1 MQTQVWASLI
11 GVVLGGGLSYL
22 AQITSAR
29 QAARSE
35 DRRQNLQLA
44 EARRSERLAVLRD
57 FIQITQEAIRHAE
70 ARYDDADWH
79 SGAAPE
85 WLAAARALVDRILIS
100 MRMILV
106 LFGPALD
113 QLAGDY
119 FAAVDHVFWE
129 DLGSYDR
136 ANEHLRGPQNA
147 FLTAAH
153 SALSEAGH

>member
-22 AQITSAR
+22 AQLTAGR

-35 DRRQNLQLA
+35 DRRQNRQLA
-44 EARRSERLAVLRD
+44 EARRAERLAVLRD
-57 FIQITQEAIRHAE
+57 FIQIAQEAIRHAE
-70 ARYDDADWH
+70 ARYDAADWE
-79 SGAAPE
+79 SEAAPA
-85 WLAAARALVDRILIS
+85 WLAAARALIDRMLIS
-100 MRMILV
+100 KRMILV
-106 LFGPALD
+106 LFGPRLD
-113 QLAGDY
+113 HLAGDY

-136 ANEHLRGPQNA
+136 ANEYLRAPQNA

-153 SALSEAGH
+153 GALNEDA